1 MWRDVRRGGRRCA
14 GIVNVMLMV
23 LMGSRCH
30 TSGMRI
36 QSHAGVTLLPV
47 YMPRVRTLGPD
58 HLRSDLR
65 EPNEHNLLL
74 SLAISLR
81 ASAWDRPR
89 RRRVLFVSAAWF
101 IPSFI
106 PHFLTLSFFNYLN
119 LEKFY
124 RWLVTHFCRTA
135 ISLNRVVRLL
145 GLFFSLNLKC
155 RTWQHS
161 SFPSLHTFNVLF
173 LIIPV

>member
-74 SLAISLR
+74 FRHFAWRAGLR
-81 ASAWDRPR
+81 PTARVTVASFSFPR
-89 RRRVLFVSAAWF
+89 LYPFF
-101 IPSFI
+101 YI
-106 PHFLTLSFFNYLN
+106 PHFLISSLFFFSSL
-119 LEKFY
+119 LIIPLQ
-124 RWLVTHFCRTA
+124 RDRRCWWLIRILA
-135 ISLNRVVRLL
+135 ISLNRPLSDFVVYL
-145 GLFFSLNLKC
+145 
-155 RTWQHS
+155 
-161 SFPSLHTFNVLF
+161 SLHL
-173 LIIPV
+173 